1 MKKTYFGGCI
11 MSLLGRACDK
21 EFWAEVREK
30 DCFARFRN
38 ENLAIWNNHCEGKE
52 ISELTYSLFK
62 IYFDTGSRSE
72 FENVYFNRRLRMN
85 ACTFLSLM
93 YPEEEKYFTYLQDLL
108 FAVLG
113 EYTWCL
119 PAHYSHADKDGSL
132 MVDLFAAETGFALAE
147 IYTMLRDRLDPIVGA
162 RIKNEIDR
170 RIIKPYVTKLNRL
183 WWEKGEN
190 NWAAVCVGSVGCTVM
205 LLFPELFPELRDRIS
220 ETMECYLRGF
230 ADDGFCVEGSGYWHY
245 GFGFF
250 TVYADMV
257 KKFTDSEIDYFT
269 RPKVRA
275 VATYIQKMFL
285 SGHTSVSFADSGTAL
300 SYQIGL
306 VHYLKSVYPD
316 DVAVYDRSLSYNYD
330 GCARFCLHL
339 RAALWYREEYDTGEL
354 PNDSCA
360 FFAEGAQWFIKK
372 TPAYGFAAKGGH
384 NKESHNH
391 NDVGSFIFAKNGIQI
406 LADPGT
412 GKYCKQYFS
421 KERYEF
427 FHTRTLGHSLPTF
440 GGAEQREGR
449 EFAARS
455 VRVDGE
461 DFVLD
466 IAPAYGLDELAECER
481 RFSFTETSVS
491 VTDRFDYSGDG
502 AIVERVV
509 SMREPKEIESGKI
522 AILDSILTYDADAV
536 ESVKI
541 EKQSSEGTAD
551 CFTVDFVLKNGT
563 EKFAYS
569 IN

>member
-1 MKKTYFGGCI
+1 MN
-11 MSLLGRACDK
+11 LLLRACDK
-21 EFWAEVREK
+21 NFWAEVREK
-30 DCFARFRN
+30 DCYARFRD
-38 ENLAIWNNHCEGKE
+38 ENLSIWNNHCEGKE
-52 ISELTYSLFK
+52 IPELTYSLFK
-62 IYFDTGSRSE
+62 LFSVTGSRSE

-85 ACTFLSLM
+85 ACTFLSLI
-93 YPEEEKYFTYLQDLL
+93 YPEEEKYFAYLQDIL
-108 FAVLG
+108 FAVCN

-119 PAHYSHADKDGSL
+119 PAHYGQANKDGSL

-147 IYTMLRDRLDPIVGA
+147 IYTMLSDRFEPLIA
-162 RIKNEIDR
+162 SRIKSEIDR

-190 NWAAVCVGSVGCTVM
+190 NWAAVCVGSVGCTIM

-230 ADDGFCVEGSGYWHY
+230 ADDGFCVEGCGYWHY

-257 KKFTDSEIDYFT
+257 KKFTGGEVDYFT

-285 SGHTSVSFADSGTAL
+285 SGHTSVSFADSGTSL
-300 SYQIGL
+300 SYHIGL

-316 DVAVYDRSLSYNYD
+316 DIAVYDRKFSYNYD

-339 RAALWYREEYDTGEL
+339 RAATWYREEFDTSAL
-354 PNDSCA
+354 PNDNCA
-360 FFAEGAQWFIKK
+360 FFAEGAEWYIKK
-372 TPAYGFAAKGGH
+372 TASYGFAAKGGH
-384 NKESHNH
+384 NKEPHNH
-391 NDVGSFIFAKNGIQI
+391 NDVGSFIFAKNGVQI

-412 GKYCKQYFS
+412 GKYCKDYFRE
-421 KERYEF
+421 KRYNF

-440 GGAEQREGR
+440 GGEEQKEGR
-449 EFAARS
+449 DYAARD
-455 VRVDGE
+455 VRVDGG

-466 IAPAYGLDELAECER
+466 IAPAYGIAELSSLER
-481 RFSFTETSVS
+481 RFSFTETSVK
-491 VTDRFDYSGDG
+491 VTDSFDYSGEG

-509 SMREPKEIESGKI
+509 SMREPTETESGKI

-541 EKQSSEGTAD
+541 EHHTFDGSAP
-551 CFTVDFVLKNGT
+551 CYTVDFVLKRGAD
-563 EKFAYS
+563 KFTYS